1 MENINK
7 KDAKIHFDSIYVE
20 YTGMDAYDDVQDII
34 EGKTEWVGKCV
45 DAIWSD
51 TQNQQDIRQILF
63 PES

>member
-1 MENINK
+1 
-7 KDAKIHFDSIYVE
+7 
-20 YTGMDAYDDVQDII
+20 MDAYDDVQDII